1 MVKRIRIAFIGARS
15 SGKSYLLYDMIHAF
29 ELLGYHPEE
38 LLLSYPHSSFGAYF
52 YDTFNNATGGMR
64 GTERYACRPESHYGA
79 HLRHGRFGCRL
90 AVDFLNI
97 PGEVFDLSN
106 THLRDYFELKRHIER
121 KGKGL
126 FWLQEW
132 RSPSGHLLRLIVPPG
147 FDITQHTPV
156 KALARHRHGN
166 YLQWENIASELQE
179 GQYTLQ
185 RQKTVSG
192 RYMLHH
198 LTELYTDSVLLT
210 LEQCWSMITQQG
222 HLDLDDYKANQVLHY
237 FYPLHFCEEATDII
251 ICDKLTDP
259 HSAGSLTEAVASYMD
274 LTKRHNPNV
283 YLAFRGADLLLG
295 SYAPFSDRSQA
306 PQLARRPSL
315 RNTLYSD
322 VVSLLAPLL
331 RTSQPA
337 PEGLYLPDEWR
348 RHILQSTGTGIG
360 NAFWHLLNASVSHNW
375 LGRQF
380 HQLRGTKSVFELSSA
395 PDSYL
400 PPHVYLT
407 STPIDSHLRIY
418 TSDPDDVTRFYC
430 TEGSH
435 IQSFTQTIRQGNSQH
450 LCFGSYQL
458 LTDVLLQNG
467 LYPSGLRN
475 RPPLLKYAQS
485 KL

>member
-1 MVKRIRIAFIGARS
+1 MEITKEKIFFDPALQAEIKDRFYYVNEDYLGRKDASAKNLATLLVDRCNALYEDKPGDDTSCAVVRIR
-15 SGKSYLLYDMIHAF
+15 
-29 ELLGYHPEE
+29 
-38 LLLSYPHSSFGAYF
+38 
-52 YDTFNNATGGMR
+52 
-64 GTERYACRPESHYGA
+64 
-79 HLRHGRFGCRL
+79 
-90 AVDFLNI
+90 
-97 PGEVFDLSN
+97 
-106 THLRDYFELKRHIER
+106 ER
-121 KGKGL
+121 KQVNIMFGPPSKPRDDEKACSLFFGLEGKHIVCGGVTATVAARYLGKEILPDNVNMDETIPPMSIIDGVDLVTEGL
-126 FWLQEW
+126 IT
-132 RSPSGHLLRLIVPPG
+132 LRRVLEYAEDYLGRNSRYFDWSCSLDGASLIAC
-147 FDITQHTPV
+147 
-156 KALARHRHGN
+156 AL
-166 YLQWENIASELQE
+166 
-179 GQYTLQ
+179 
-185 RQKTVSG
+185 
-192 RYMLHH
+192 
-198 LTELYTDSVLLT
+198 
-210 LEQCWSMITQQG
+210 
-222 HLDLDDYKANQVLHY
+222 
-237 FYPLHFCEEATDII
+237 FEEATDII